1 MICRRQ
7 SHGRNE
13 IAAGRSTSSKTH
25 RKRFRRIKQIEYL
38 IDESLDDAY
47 YGLPYGDTHPTALCT
62 RNQPIN
68 IARAHQLL
76 TEMWG
81 DLINAEAIDNACE
94 RFVDIQTASCGNE
107 ATAVAWFIAVR
118 VGKIAAEI

>member
-1 MICRRQ
+1 MGGMKSLLDVARLPKHIENAFEEL
-7 SHGRNE
+7 NE
-13 IAAGRSTSSKTH
+13 
-25 RKRFRRIKQIEYL
+25 QIEYL
-38 IDESLDDAY
+38 IDESLDGAY

-62 RNQPIN
+62 RNRPIN